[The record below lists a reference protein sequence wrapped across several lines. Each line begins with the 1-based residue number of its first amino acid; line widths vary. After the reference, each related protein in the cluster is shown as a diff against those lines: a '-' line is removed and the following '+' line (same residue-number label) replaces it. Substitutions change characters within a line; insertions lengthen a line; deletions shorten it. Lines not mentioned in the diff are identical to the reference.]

1 MSRAFVKESDAPP
14 ADDLLER
21 PQSEH
26 ANYIT
31 PAGLE
36 RLRAEFHALEKRRAE
51 LVDSVEDPMQ
61 QQQLAET
68 ERDMRYIQGRIE
80 RAVVVDLG
88 KQPADEVHFGA
99 VVDVVDNDG
108 REHRFQIVGEDEVDA
123 AGGKVS
129 WISPLAKA
137 MLGAGI
143 GDTVTWQRPAG
154 NLELEIL
161 AIRYPTDT
169 PGG

>member
-14 ADDLLER
+14 ADDLLDR

-36 RLRAEFHALEKRRAE
+36 RLRASYHALEKRRSE
-51 LVDSVEDPMQ
+51 LLDAPEDPLQ

-68 ERDMRYIQGRIE
+68 DRDMRYVQGRIE

-99 VVDVVDNDG
+99 LVEVADDEG
-108 REHRFQIVGEDEVDA
+108 RERRFQIVGEDEADA
-123 AGGKVS
+123 ASNKVS

-137 MLGAGI
+137 MLGAKI

-161 AIRYPTDT
+161 AIHYPAGTED
-169 PGG
+169 G